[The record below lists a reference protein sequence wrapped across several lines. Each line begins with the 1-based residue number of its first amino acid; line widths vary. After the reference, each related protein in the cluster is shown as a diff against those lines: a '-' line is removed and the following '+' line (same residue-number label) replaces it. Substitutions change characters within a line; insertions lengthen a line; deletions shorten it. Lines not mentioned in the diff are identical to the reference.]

1 MKIAIDRH
9 TSLLVMG
16 YLKKKLLSAFESL
29 HLWQLLDSLIN
40 KMLETIYKYLETLQE
55 QVNHLPPPQQAISM
69 KTVENLSKSLQEM
82 AASHQFESVTNNAA
96 KLVETE
102 NLNRLLE
109 LTVAQ
114 QAAQLRKLQEQLNE
128 EISQHRRDN
137 IALTKSEAKLQA
149 TLRNSPDLITIVGS
163 DGRVRFQSAALE
175 RVLGYKPEERISK
188 FHGELIHPDD
198 LLSWQAYFGKLLEFP
213 GVGATIEYR
222 KRHANG
228 SWIYLESIGN
238 SLLYDSS
245 VQGILIN
252 SREIGERKQAES
264 AVLESQRHYEIL
276 SQITSDFA
284 YSFQALPNGNFV
296 CEWVTEGLARLSGHL
311 PEELMA
317 SGWWSS
323 DIVHPD
329 DREMLIKQLQGSTSR
344 SMGVNEYRIVN
355 KNGGVRW
362 VRDCWQAV
370 WDKTE
375 GRVVR
380 LWGACQEITDR
391 KQVEFKLQLVNEVLQ
406 AQIGAA
412 PLAINCTSNDGRTL
426 VWNRAA
432 EELFGWT
439 AAEVLGQPLPNIPEG
454 QKQNFYGLL
463 KSAGNGKPENGLE
476 VSLLKK
482 DGSSIDLWLWAAP
495 VQDAVGEIFGSINIF
510 SNLSERQRIEEERQK
525 LAALKNMEEPFWAR
539 YVSSPPTQKKYG
551 DS

>member
-1 MKIAIDRH
+1 
-9 TSLLVMG
+9 
-16 YLKKKLLSAFESL
+16 
-29 HLWQLLDSLIN
+29 
-40 KMLETIYKYLETLQE
+40 MLETLYKYLETLQE
-55 QVNHLPPPQQAISM
+55 QVNHLPTPQQAILI
-69 KTVENLSKSLQEM
+69 KTVENLSNSLQEM
-82 AASHQFESVTNNAA
+82 ATIPQFESVTNNAA
-96 KLVETE
+96 KLVEAE

-109 LTVAQ
+109 RTIAQ
-114 QAAQLRKLQEQLNE
+114 QRAQIRQLQEKLDK
-128 EISQHRRDN
+128 EISQQRRHN
-137 IALTKSEAKLQA
+137 QALTKSEAKLQ
-149 TLRNSPDLITIVGS
+149 TILRSSPDLISIIAS
-163 DGRVRFQSAALE
+163 DGRVRYHSGALE
-175 RVLGYKPEERISK
+175 RIFGYKPEERIGK

-198 LLSWQAYFGKLLEFP
+198 LLTWQAYFGKLLEKP
-213 GVGATIEYR
+213 GIAGPIEYR
-222 KRHANG
+222 KRHADG
-228 SWIYLESIGN
+228 SWRYMEAIGN
-238 SLLYDSS
+238 NLLYDSS

-252 SREIGERKQAES
+252 YREIGERKQAEI
-264 AVLESQRHYEIL
+264 AIQDSQRHYKIM

-296 CEWVTEGLARLSGHL
+296 CEWVTEALARVSGHL
-311 PEELMA
+311 PEELIA

-323 DIVHPD
+323 NIVHPD
-329 DREMLIKQLQGSTSR
+329 DREMLIKQLEGCISR

-391 KQVEFKLQLVNEVLQ
+391 KQVELKLQLAGGVLQ
-406 AQIGAA
+406 AQIGSA

-432 EELFGWT
+432 EQLFGWT

-454 QKQNFYGLL
+454 QKQDFYALL
-463 KSAGNGKPENGLE
+463 KSAGNGKAESGLE

-482 DGSSIDLWLWAAP
+482 DGSSIDIWVWAAP

-510 SNLSERQRIEEERQK
+510 SNLSERQRIQEERQK
-525 LAALKNMEEPFWAR
+525 LAAVKNMEEPFWAR
-539 YVSSPPTQKKYG
+539 YVSPPPTKKK
-551 DS
+551 